1 MGQRAYLSSMEFH
14 GGAGLKI
21 VRLAGRR
28 AWAALLAAAI
38 LLPVPGSAADGRAA
52 ASRTGPPVVVELFT
66 AQGCSSCPQAN
77 QMLGRIAEQERPLV
91 LTFSVDYWDY
101 LGWRDT
107 FAKPEFTAR
116 QRAYVSRLKLKEIYT
131 PAVVVGG
138 RREAPAVDQDE
149 VEALIEAE
157 AKARRNGPSVRFL
170 YGGDFVRVGEG
181 ARPARGGEVWLVR
194 YDPGPREVRV
204 RDGENA
210 GRTVS
215 AYNVVRELERL
226 GAWRG
231 RMRTYTVPKPSNPQ
245 LRTIVLVQGAEGG
258 PILAAAVRR

>member
-1 MGQRAYLSSMEFH
+1 MGQRAYLPKMEFH
-14 GGAGLKI
+14 RGVGLKI
-21 VRLAGRR
+21 VRLASRR

-38 LLPVPGSAADGRAA
+38 LLPVPGSAADGPKR
-52 ASRTGPPVVVELFT
+52 SGPPVVVELFT
-66 AQGCSSCPQAN
+66 AQGCASCPQAN
-77 QMLGRIAEQERPLV
+77 QMLGRIAEQDRALV

-138 RREAPAVDQDE
+138 RREAPAVDQAQ
-149 VEALIEAE
+149 VEALIESD
-157 AKARRNGPSVRFL
+157 AKTRRDPPSVRFL
-170 YGGDFVRVGEG
+170 YGGNFVRVGAG
-181 ARPARGGEVWLVR
+181 ARPPRGGEVWLVR

-210 GRTVS
+210 GRTV
-215 AYNVVRELERL
+215 AVHNVVRELERL
-226 GAWRG
+226 GPWRG
-231 RMRTYTVPKPSNPQ
+231 RMRTYAVPKASNAQ
-245 LRTIVLVQGAEGG
+245 LRTVVLLQGVEGG
-258 PILAAAVRR
+258 PIVASAQR